1 MLVSPPKAIVVVK
14 LKYCTDKHEDNRIS
28 DDGRNYE
35 GKIHPKYYS
44 SLRRNARLNLGQRTK
59 RGFSF
64 RDVDLRWIVPSRIR
78 EHDCVPVSG
87 GAGGGKINTTNT
99 FCW

>member
-1 MLVSPPKAIVVVK
+1 MRTIESVMMAEITKEKSTPNI
-14 LKYCTDKHEDNRIS
+14 T
-28 DDGRNYE
+28 
-35 GKIHPKYYS
+35 HPCAET
-44 SLRRNARLNLGQRTK
+44 LGLNLGQRTK

-64 RDVDLRWIVPSRIR
+64 RDLDLRWIVPSRIR

>member
-44 SLRRNARLNLGQRTK
+44 SLRRNARVKFRTENKK
-59 RGFSF
+59 RIFF
-64 RDVDLRWIVPSRIR
+64 
-78 EHDCVPVSG
+78 
-87 GAGGGKINTTNT
+87 
-99 FCW
+99 